1 MRRCIVMIHGMWA
14 GGWVWDDWVPI
25 LERRGYACLAP
36 TLRYHDVSPRT
47 PPDAL
52 GFASLLDYA
61 HDLER
66 EIDSLAEPPIL
77 LGHSMGG
84 ILAQMMAARGRARA
98 VALLSPMPPQGINV
112 LSLASLRMFRRT
124 LMSWGFWGRPT
135 RPDFADAVASM
146 LGHLSGAER
155 RAVYDRL
162 VHESGRVGCETG
174 FWFLDPHR
182 AKWVDASRV
191 ECPVLVLAGAEDRLH
206 PPSMMRKVARRYE
219 RHSTYMEIPG
229 HGHWL
234 VGEPGWQEIA
244 EHVAD
249 WLDEALAGSVQ
260 PAEVRRIPPR
270 A

>member
-14 GGWVWDDWVPI
+14 GGWVWDDWAPI

-66 EIDSLAEPPIL
+66 EIDSLAEPPVL

-84 ILAQMMAARGRARA
+84 ILAQMLAARGRARA

-135 RPDFADAVASM
+135 RPDFAAWSTSPVVSAARP
-146 LGHLSGAER
+146 GSGSWIRIAPSGLTR
-155 RAVYDRL
+155 RASSAPFSSLPELRTD
-162 VHESGRVGCETG
+162 S
-174 FWFLDPHR
+174 
-182 AKWVDASRV
+182 
-191 ECPVLVLAGAEDRLH
+191 
-206 PPSMMRKVARRYE
+206 
-219 RHSTYMEIPG
+219 
-229 HGHWL
+229 
-234 VGEPGWQEIA
+234 
-244 EHVAD
+244 
-249 WLDEALAGSVQ
+249 
-260 PAEVRRIPPR
+260 IPPR
-270 A
+270 